1 MYHTLCLSGCKGTK
15 NNITGNCFVI
25 VLISFNLISGAW
37 IKEENKDEI
46 VRSSNTPSATCL
58 YGIHPMKRNPYIEV
72 KQGWMR
78 YLYKEYDGLTNYF
91 KKLYLDYLEE

>member
-1 MYHTLCLSGCKGTK
+1 MAGVFEDTVDMMTEDTPY
-15 NNITGNCFVI
+15 N
-25 VLISFNLISGAW
+25 VLKAW
-37 IKEENKDEI
+37 IKNEDKEEI

-78 YLYKEYDGLTNYF
+78 YLNKEYNGLMNYY

>member
-1 MYHTLCLSGCKGTK
+1 MAGAYEDAVDMMTEDAPYDALK
-15 NNITGNCFVI
+15 
-25 VLISFNLISGAW
+25 AW
-37 IKEENKDEI
+37 IKEEDKDEI

-78 YLYKEYDGLTNYF
+78 YLHNEYDSLMNYF